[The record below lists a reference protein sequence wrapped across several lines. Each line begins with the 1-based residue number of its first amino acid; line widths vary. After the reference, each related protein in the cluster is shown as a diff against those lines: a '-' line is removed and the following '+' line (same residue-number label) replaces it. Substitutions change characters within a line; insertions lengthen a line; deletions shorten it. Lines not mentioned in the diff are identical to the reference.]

1 MAVDEDA
8 ISKRV
13 TSVLET
19 HLESDKVNNYSVYN
33 NIV

>member
-19 HLESDKVNNYSVYN
+19 HLESDKVNYSVYN